1 MKPMKNNRGF
11 TLIELIV
18 VMVIMGIVAVGSVT
32 SYHILDSRSS
42 KNATERIQSVLDYV
56 QMENMTKKNTY
67 SMRIAKDS
75 ASGNYKL
82 SVIRRMSVSMEQIEM
97 EEILE
102 LKNGEL
108 TFQISGDATQY
119 LVSSLP
125 VIGRQVME
133 SIEISFRK
141 DTGGLNEYTPGNMIT
156 RIGITS
162 SGRTHYIRL
171 VATTGKHFIE

>member
-1 MKPMKNNRGF
+1 MKNDRGF

-18 VMVIMGIVAVGSVT
+18 VMAIMGIVAVSSVAG
-32 SYHILDSRSS
+32 YHLLDSRSS
-42 KNATERIQSVLDYV
+42 KNAAERILSVMDYV

-67 SMRIAKDS
+67 SLRIVKDS
-75 ASGNYKL
+75 TNGKYQL
-82 SVIRRMSVSMEQIEM
+82 SVIRRMSASSEQIEM

-102 LKNGEL
+102 IKNGEL
-108 TFQISGDATQY
+108 TFQISGDVTQY
-119 LVSSLP
+119 LVSSVP
-125 VIGRQVME
+125 VIGRQVMG

-141 DTGGLNEYTPGNMIT
+141 DTGGLNEDTPGNMIT

-162 SGRTHYIRL
+162 SGRTYYIRL